1 MRGVDWELWKKG
13 RSGHSGRGQGL
24 ELGWGR
30 QPVADEIPVVV
41 EECVCFGAAGSVVAV
56 GVAVSP
62 GDVGGSADVA
72 PFVFAGAWIWEWIW
86 LVRASFLSRGEA

>member
-1 MRGVDWELWKKG
+1 MRGVDWELWEKG
-13 RSGHSGRGQGL
+13 RSGHS
-24 ELGWGR
+24 GWGR

-56 GVAVSP
+56 GVAVPP

-72 PFVFAGAWIWEWIW
+72 PFVFAGAWVREWIW
-86 LVRASFLSRGEA
+86 LVKASFLSRGEA